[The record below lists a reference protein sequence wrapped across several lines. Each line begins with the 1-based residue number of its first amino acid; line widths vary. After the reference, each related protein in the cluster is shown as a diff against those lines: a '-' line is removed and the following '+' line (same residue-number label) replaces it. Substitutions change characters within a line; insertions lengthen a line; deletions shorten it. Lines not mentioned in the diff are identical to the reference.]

1 MMATAFLGYKRSPKW
16 FKSNYNT
23 SFSSFSRK
31 NRNKFKHF
39 TPIPTRSNTAARN
52 YSIKIN
58 PNNNETDP
66 IVEKF
71 LIDKNLRYKF
81 IYDNL
86 GNAITK
92 QKLMAET
99 KNLSGIYL
107 ILNKVTLDYYIGSA
121 FTGRFYSR
129 FSNHLFNFNGNK
141 IIKNAVKKYHISSF
155 TFIILELF
163 PETVTRENNRKLLDL
178 EDFYLK
184 SLLPNY
190 NILTEAGSS
199 FGYKHSEITRIK
211 MKSNYS
217 EERRAAIGS
226 LNRGKNLKQET
237 VNILREKALEGG
249 KVNYSLEALANM
261 KKKAKPVLIYNLDY
275 TVYAEYSSITEAAKC
290 LDCSVKT
297 VFRALKSEKKLL
309 KKR

>member
-1 MMATAFLGYKRSPKW
+1 MTIPAF
-16 FKSNYNT
+16 T
-23 SFSSFSRK
+23 EK
-31 NRNKFKHF
+31 NRNKLEHF
-39 TPIPTRSNTAARN
+39 TPKPTRSNTAAKN

-58 PNNNETDP
+58 PNNKEIDP

-71 LIDKNLRYKF
+71 LIDKNLRYEF
-81 IYDNL
+81 IYDNIA
-86 GNAITK
+86 NAITK

-121 FTGRFYSR
+121 STGRFYSR

-141 IIKNAVKKYHISSF
+141 IIKNAVKKYHISLF

-163 PETVTRENNRKLLDL
+163 PETVTKENNRKLLDL

-237 VNILREKALEGG
+237 IDILTQKALQRG
-249 KVNYSLEALANM
+249 KVNYSVQALANM

-290 LDCSVKT
+290 LDCSEKT